1 MNELSNPLISPIK
14 KIGNI
19 IYLSGK
25 TAEGNDTG
33 IQTRN
38 IFEEIK
44 NILKDNDSSI
54 QNIVAATVYLTDIN
68 ERPKY
73 FNPIWR
79 EYFPVNP
86 PTRTCVE
93 VGLAPPSRV
102 EVTVIATIT
111 DKNI

>member
-1 MNELSNPLISPIK
+1 MSKPIISPIK

-19 IYLSGK
+19 IYLSGM

-33 IQTRN
+33 LQTRN
-38 IFEEIK
+38 IFEKIK
-44 NILKDNDSSI
+44 KILEDNDSSI
-54 QNIVAATVYLTDIN
+54 QNIIAATVYLTDIN

-73 FNPIWR
+73 FNPIWS

-93 VGLAPPSRV
+93 VGLAPPSKV
-102 EVTVIATIT
+102 EVTVVATIT
-111 DKNI
+111 E